1 MPSTPN
7 ICPCQNIQ
15 YVNCCGVY
23 HSGQKKAENAEKL
36 MRSRYSAYV
45 LELEDYLL
53 KTWHDSTRP
62 SEALFDGQKTQ
73 WLELKVK
80 SFTEST
86 DQQSATVE
94 FMAVYKING
103 KAHRL
108 HEISRFVRE
117 GDQWFYVDGQFPEIK

>member
-1 MPSTPN
+1 
-7 ICPCQNIQ
+7 
-15 YVNCCGVY
+15 
-23 HSGQKKAENAEKL
+23 

-45 LELEDYLL
+45 LQLEDYLL
-53 KTWHDSTRP
+53 KTWHQSTRP
-62 SEALFDGQKTQ
+62 TEALFDDQKTQ

-94 FMAVYKING
+94 FVAIYKING

>member
-1 MPSTPN
+1 MPSTPK
-7 ICPCQNIQ
+7 ICPCQNTQ
-15 YVNCCGVY
+15 YVNCCWVY
-23 HSGQKKAENAEKL
+23 HSGQKKPENAEKL

-62 SEALFDGQKTQ
+62 TEALFDDQKTQ

-80 SFTEST
+80 SFTESA

-94 FMAVYKING
+94 FVAIYKING

>member
-1 MPSTPN
+1 MPSTPK
-7 ICPCQNIQ
+7 ICPCQNAQ

-23 HSGQKKAENAEKL
+23 HAGKYPENAEKL

-53 KTWHDSTRP
+53 KTWHHSTRP
-62 SEALFDGQKTQ
+62 TEALFDDQKTQ

-80 SFTEST
+80 SFTESA

-94 FMAVYKING
+94 FVAIYKING

-108 HEISRFVRE
+108 HEISRFVHE
-117 GDQWFYVDGQFPEIK
+117 GGQWFYVDGQFPEIK

>member
-7 ICPCQNIQ
+7 ICPCQNTQ

-23 HSGQKKAENAEKL
+23 HAGKYPENAEKL

-62 SEALFDGQKTQ
+62 TEALFDGQKTQ

-80 SFTEST
+80 SFTESA

-94 FMAVYKING
+94 FVAIYKING

>member
-1 MPSTPN
+1 MPSTPK
-7 ICPCQNIQ
+7 ICPCQNTQ

-23 HSGQKKAENAEKL
+23 HAGKYPENAEKL

-62 SEALFDGQKTQ
+62 TEALFDGPKTQ

-80 SFTEST
+80 SFTESA

-94 FMAVYKING
+94 FVAIYKING